1 MAPRRAEAEATV
13 VEILGGLM
21 QYEFAYEIT
30 DELMRLGTRRFM
42 AAHFRWPVLVLFAL
56 YFALLVPFC
65 MMNRWHFL
73 CGVLFGAILVLLMM
87 LVIAWLMRNR
97 TASQAARR
105 YPSPA
110 ARCTIGEDGIRLE
123 NSLAT
128 SQLTWKAFQEVV
140 RAPDVWLLLMT
151 RQHYFVLPAGPLA
164 GDPGRF
170 LAAQVA
176 AAGGRVR

>member
-1 MAPRRAEAEATV
+1 
-13 VEILGGLM
+13 M
-21 QYEFAYEIT
+21 QHEFAYEIT

-65 MMNRWHFL
+65 MMTRWDFL
-73 CGVLFGAILVLLMM
+73 CGLLSGAILVLLLM
-87 LVIAWLMRNR
+87 LLIAWLMRNR

-110 ARCTIGEDGIRLE
+110 ARCAMSADGLRLE
-123 NSLAT
+123 SSLAT
-128 SQLTWKAFQEVV
+128 SQLTWKVFQEVV
-140 RAPDVWLLLMT
+140 RAPDVWLLLMS
-151 RQHYFVLPAGPLA
+151 RQHYFVLPAAPLA
-164 GDPGRF
+164 GEPGRF